1 VKTRSKTIA
10 VLGTLVLVGVAC
22 VAMASIALARV
33 GSGAAAAS
41 AAYVD
46 LASGSQVVWGSDGDG
61 VRRAS
66 ETTPVVSGLDPNI
79 KAVGS
84 SAFVMTVSGN
94 SFVSTSTVLWNGGA
108 LGIVPDSLRSTSVRV
123 SVPAANVG
131 TVKTVHVTVNTGS
144 KASTP
149 EPFTITQPTIAS
161 VAPTFVASTVATA
174 TITLTGTHLRDGLDA
189 PHLALRGTGAII
201 GTTITGITA
210 SATANSTMVGV
221 FNLATP
227 IDAPAGVYDVVL
239 TYGASGLV
247 TKAAAFSIYNPVPTV
262 TTISP
267 TTVYAKSAQPLVLTV
282 NGTGFVSGASGSA
295 IKIGT
300 RTTTNTTYVSATQL
314 TVPLTAADI
323 AAVAT
328 VPITVV
334 NPAPGGGSSNAVNL
348 TVAADT
354 TAPVTTIAGAD
365 ADWHT
370 TPVVLTVTATDAQ
383 SGVQTTQYDINGAA
397 PVALV
402 GSTITVPADGTSEG
416 ENVVNAWSTDWCGN
430 VETPAPSVTVKIDT
444 VKPIAYGK
452 AATGT
457 HGKNITLKYKI
468 TDNVSPKVQAIY
480 VKITKTNGDVVK
492 TVNISGQK
500 TPDKWYSFKWKA
512 GSKGTYNYYVHGE
525 DLAGNTSTTSPAK
538 ITVK

>member
-1 VKTRSKTIA
+1 VKTRMKTIA
-10 VLGTLVLVGVAC
+10 MLGTLVLVGAVC
-22 VAMASIALARV
+22 VAMASIALARG
-33 GSGAAAAS
+33 GSGAAAS
-41 AAYVD
+41 AGYVD

-61 VRRAS
+61 VRRAA
-66 ETTPVVSGLDPNI
+66 ETTPVVSGLDPDI

-84 SAFVMTVSGN
+84 SGFMMMVSGS

-108 LGIVPDSLRSTSVRV
+108 LGIVPGSLTATSVRV

-131 TVKTVHVTVNTGS
+131 TVKPVHVTVKTGL

-149 EPFTITQPTIAS
+149 VPFTITQPTIAG
-161 VAPTFVASTVATA
+161 VAPAFVASTVTTA

-189 PHLALRGTGAII
+189 PHLALKGTGAII

-227 IDAPAGVYDVVL
+227 IVAPAGVYDVVL

-247 TKAAAFSIYNPVPTV
+247 TKAAAFAIYNPVPTV

-267 TTVYAKSAQPLVLTV
+267 TTVYAKSAQSLALTV
-282 NGTGFVSGASGSA
+282 NGTGFVSGAGGSA

-300 RTTTNTTYVSATQL
+300 RTTTNTTFVSVTQL

-323 AAVAT
+323 AAAAT

-334 NPAPGGGSSNAVNL
+334 NPAPGGGPSNVVNL

-365 ADWHT
+365 SAWHT
-370 TPVVLTVTATDAQ
+370 TLVMLTVTAIDAQ
-383 SGVQTTQYDINGAA
+383 SGVQTTQYDVNGAA
-397 PVALV
+397 PITLV

-416 ENVVNAWSTDWCGN
+416 ENVVNAWSTDWSGN

-457 HGKNITLKYKI
+457 HDKKITLKYKI
-468 TDNVSPKVQAIY
+468 TDNVSPKVQSIY

-500 TPDKWYSFKWKA
+500 TPDKWYSFTWKP